1 MDITLP
7 APAAAVFSALDDTA
21 AAREF
26 SRPLADGQWE
36 SWIAIEGMDCA
47 ACGQTIEQT
56 LKQLPG
62 VALAEVSLLTTRAR
76 VVWQAGQVLPS
87 DLFQTIV
94 RLGYQPFP
102 AGSAEQEHAT
112 RRHGRML
119 LWRLMVAAFCMMQ
132 VMMYSTVEYVA
143 TPGEIPPDQLM
154 LLRWGQWM
162 LCIPVMLFAAWPIL
176 HGAWR
181 SLRSRRLGM
190 DVPAALGLVLAFA
203 ASSSATFDGGGE
215 VWFDSVSMF
224 VFFLL
229 LSRWVEAWARRRA
242 TGQLEAL
249 DRRLPAVVMR
259 ADGASFVQVPAA
271 HLRAG
276 DRIRVA
282 PGETFPA
289 DGTLLEGQTTVDEA
303 ILTGESLPAAKGI
316 GASVVAGSQNVSDT
330 VDVLVTRP
338 AADSTVARIRQ
349 LISAAAQTRPD
360 WVRLADHWAAAFL
373 ACVLVL
379 AVAAWFCWQF
389 IDPTRALGV
398 AIAILIVTCPCALS
412 LAAPAAMLSATAGL
426 ARRGV
431 WLREPAALERLLG
444 VRQVAFDKTGTLTE
458 ATLALTRVEVLRPG
472 LDEAAALACASAMA
486 GASRHPLSRALAA
499 TDAAR
504 LAPTQWREWAG
515 EGIQASLAGV
525 THHLGSLPFAM
536 ARTARV
542 GMGDLAGATTGNAAG
557 DATDGTADPAVV
569 RRSPAPGE
577 LANTADSASTW
588 RTDADTAPVVWLADP
603 DGLMAC
609 FHFADTPRKDAAE
622 TIAGLH
628 AAGLDTALL
637 SGDRP
642 AAVEALAA
650 MVGIRNPCASMS
662 PEDKLQAILHWQAN
676 QQPVLM
682 VGDGIND
689 GPALARADVSATL
702 GGAAAL
708 AQGQADIVLASGR
721 LSDLLQVRRTAIAAR
736 RITRQN
742 LVWAASWNAVSV
754 PLALV
759 GWMPPWAA
767 GIGMA
772 ASSLLVIGNG
782 LRLLRVRG

>member
-7 APAAAVFSALDDTA
+7 ATAAASFSAFDDTA

-26 SRPLADGQWE
+26 SRPLADGRWE
-36 SWIAIEGMDCA
+36 SWIAVEGMDCA
-47 ACGQTIEQT
+47 ACGQTIEQSLT
-56 LKQLPG
+56 QLPG
-62 VALAEVSLLTTRAR
+62 VDLAEVSLLTTRAR
-76 VVWQAGQVLPS
+76 VIWQAGQVAPS
-87 DLFQTIV
+87 SLFQTIA

-102 AGSAEQEHAT
+102 AGSAEQEHAI

-143 TPGEIPPDQLM
+143 TPGEIPPDQLV

-259 ADGASFVQVPAA
+259 AEGASFVQVPATQ
-271 HLRAG
+271 LRQG

-303 ILTGESLPAAKGI
+303 ILTGESLPAAKGV
-316 GASVVAGSQNVSDT
+316 GASVVAGSQNVSET

-338 AADSTVARIRQ
+338 PADSTVARIRQ

-360 WVRLADHWAAAFL
+360 WVRLADKWAAAFL

-379 AVAAWFCWQF
+379 SVAAWIGWQF
-389 IDPTRALGV
+389 IDPTRAMGV

-426 ARRGV
+426 ARHGI

-444 VRQVAFDKTGTLTE
+444 VRHVAFDKTGTLTE
-458 ATLALTRVEVLRPG
+458 ATLALTRIEVLRPG
-472 LDEAAALACASAMA
+472 FNEATALAYASALA
-486 GASRHPLSRALAA
+486 GSSRHPLSRALAA
-499 TDAAR
+499 TATAT

-525 THHLGSLPFAM
+525 AHHLGSLPFAM
-536 ARTARV
+536 ARI
-542 GMGDLAGATTGNAAG
+542 NS
-557 DATDGTADPAVV
+557 TD
-569 RRSPAPGE
+569 
-577 LANTADSASTW
+577 ASTDDMSGAGSAKSADAASP
-588 RTDADTAPVVWLADP
+588 RHNETDTSPVVWLSDP
-603 DGLMAC
+603 AGLIAC
-609 FHFADTPRKDAAE
+609 FHFADTPRKDAAK
-622 TIAGLH
+622 TVAGLH
-628 AAGLDTALL
+628 AAGLNTALL

-642 AAVEALAA
+642 AAVEELAA
-650 MVGIRNPCASMS
+650 TVGIRNPLASMS
-662 PEDKLQAILHWQAN
+662 PEEKLQAILHWQAN
-676 QQPVLM
+676 DQPVLM

-721 LSDLLQVRRTAIAAR
+721 LSDLLQVRRTALAAR

-742 LVWAASWNAVSV
+742 LVWAASWNAASV

-759 GWMPPWAA
+759 GWMPPWVA

-782 LRLLRVRG
+782 LRLLRIKG

>member
-7 APAAAVFSALDDTA
+7 APAAAFSALDDTA

-47 ACGQTIEQT
+47 ACGQTIEHT
-56 LKQLPG
+56 LTQLPG

-87 DLFQTIV
+87 DLFQTIA

-143 TPGEIPPDQLM
+143 TPGEIPPDQLT

-176 HGAWR
+176 NGAWR

-190 DVPAALGLVLAFA
+190 DVPAALGLVLAFV

-271 HLRAG
+271 QLRAG
-276 DRIRVA
+276 DRIRIA

-289 DGTLLEGQTTVDEA
+289 DGTVLEGRTTVDEA
-303 ILTGESLPAAKGI
+303 ILTGESLPAAKGV

-360 WVRLADHWAAAFL
+360 WVRLADKWAAAFL

-379 AVAAWFCWQF
+379 AVAAWVGWQF
-389 IDPTRALGV
+389 VDPTRALGV

-426 ARRGV
+426 ARRGI

-458 ATLALTRVEVLRPG
+458 ATLALTRVEVVRPG
-472 LDEAAALACASAMA
+472 LDEAGVLACASAMA

-504 LAPTQWREWAG
+504 MAPTQWREWAG
-515 EGIQASLAGV
+515 EGIQADLAGV

-536 ARTARV
+536 ARAASVAGSASCAMSSAASDATAR
-542 GMGDLAGATTGNAAG
+542 TI
-557 DATDGTADPAVV
+557 DPAVA
-569 RRSPAPGE
+569 RPAVPNA
-577 LANTADSASTW
+577 LTDASDSASSW
-588 RTDADTAPVVWLADP
+588 RTGADTTPVVWLADP

-609 FHFADTPRKDAAE
+609 FHFADTPRKDAAR
-622 TIAGLH
+622 TVAGLH

-642 AAVEALAA
+642 AAVDALAA
-650 MVGIRNPCASMS
+650 TVGIRNPRAAMS

-676 QQPVLM
+676 RQPVLM

-721 LSDLLQVRRTAIAAR
+721 LSDLLHVRRMAIAAR

-742 LVWAASWNAVSV
+742 LVWAASWNAISV

-782 LRLLRVRG
+782 LRLLRVKA

>member
-7 APAAAVFSALDDTA
+7 APAAAAFSALDDTA

-76 VVWQAGQVLPS
+76 VVWQAGQVSPS
-87 DLFQTIV
+87 ALFQAIA

-143 TPGEIPPDQLM
+143 APGEIPPDQLM

-190 DVPAALGLVLAFA
+190 DVPAALGLVLAFT

-259 ADGASFVQVPAA
+259 ADGAAFVQVPAA
-271 HLRAG
+271 QLRAG

-282 PGETFPA
+282 PGEVFPA

-303 ILTGESLPAAKGI
+303 ILTGESLPAAKGV

-360 WVRLADHWAAAFL
+360 WVRLADKWAAAFL

-379 AVAAWFCWQF
+379 AVFAWVGWQF

-398 AIAILIVTCPCALS
+398 SIAILIVTCPCALS

-426 ARRGV
+426 ARHGI

-458 ATLALTRVEVLRPG
+458 ATLALTRIEVLRPG

-499 TDAAR
+499 ADAA
-504 LAPTQWREWAG
+504 LVAPTQWREWAG

-525 THHLGSLPFAM
+525 IHHLGSLPFAM
-536 ARTARV
+536 ASTISVDV
-542 GMGDLAGATTGNAAG
+542 GASANGAPDPAA
-557 DATDGTADPAVV
+557 TGTAAPTLVCPSSAPAE
-569 RRSPAPGE
+569 P
-577 LANTADSASTW
+577 TDASDGASVW
-588 RTDADTAPVVWLADP
+588 RTGADTTPVVWLADP

-609 FHFADTPRKDAAE
+609 FHFADTPRKDAAQ

-628 AAGLDTALL
+628 AVGLDTALL

-642 AAVEALAA
+642 AAVQALAA
-650 MVGIRNPCASMS
+650 TVGIRNPRAAMS

-676 QQPVLM
+676 RQPVLM

-782 LRLLRVRG
+782 LRLLRVKG

>member
-7 APAAAVFSALDDTA
+7 APAAAAFSALDDTA

-26 SRPLADGQWE
+26 SRPLADGRWE

-62 VALAEVSLLTTRAR
+62 VELAEVSLLTTRAR
-76 VVWQAGQVLPS
+76 VIWQAGQVSPS
-87 DLFQTIV
+87 DLFEAIAL
-94 RLGYQPFP
+94 LGYQPFP
-102 AGSAEQEHAT
+102 AGSADQEHAT

-143 TPGEIPPDQLM
+143 APGEIPPDQLT

-181 SLRSRRLGM
+181 SVRSRRLGM
-190 DVPAALGLVLAFA
+190 DVPAALGLVLAFV

-259 ADGASFVQVPAA
+259 AEGAAFVQVPAA

-282 PGETFPA
+282 PGETIPA

-303 ILTGESLPAAKGI
+303 ILTGESLPAAKGV
-316 GASVVAGSQNVSDT
+316 GASVVAGSLNVSDT

-360 WVRLADHWAAAFL
+360 WVRLADKWAAAFL
-373 ACVLVL
+373 ACVLLL
-379 AVAAWFCWQF
+379 AVAAWFAWQL

-426 ARRGV
+426 ARHGI

-458 ATLALTRVEVLRPG
+458 ATLALTRIEVLRPG
-472 LDEAAALACASAMA
+472 MDEAAALACASAMA

-499 TDAAR
+499 TDVAR

-536 ARTARV
+536 ARIGGVDASGLPSGNTSTKAAPTVRPSSV
-542 GMGDLAGATTGNAAG
+542 PGDLADASDGAINWRNGA
-557 DATDGTADPAVV
+557 DAT
-569 RRSPAPGE
+569 
-577 LANTADSASTW
+577 
-588 RTDADTAPVVWLADP
+588 PVVWLADP
-603 DGLMAC
+603 DGLIAC
-609 FHFADTPRKDAAE
+609 FHFADTPRKDAAR

-650 MVGIRNPCASMS
+650 TVGIRNPRAAMS
-662 PEDKLQAILHWQAN
+662 PEDKLQAILRWQAN

-721 LSDLLQVRRTAIAAR
+721 LSDLLQVRRTAIVAR

-754 PLALV
+754 PLALI

-782 LRLLRVRG
+782 LRLLRVKG

>member
-7 APAAAVFSALDDTA
+7 APAAAAFSALDDTA

-56 LKQLPG
+56 LQQLPG

-76 VVWQAGQVLPS
+76 VVWQAGQVTPS
-87 DLFQTIV
+87 TLFQTIA

-102 AGSAEQEHAT
+102 AGSAEQEHAM

-181 SLRSRRLGM
+181 SVRSRRLGM

-203 ASSSATFDGGGE
+203 ASSAATFDGGGE

-259 ADGASFVQVPAA
+259 AEGAAFVQVPAA
-271 HLRAG
+271 QLRAG

-303 ILTGESLPAAKGI
+303 ILTGESLPAAKGV
-316 GASVVAGSQNVSDT
+316 GASVVAGSQNVSAT

-360 WVRLADHWAAAFL
+360 WVRMADKWAAAFL

-379 AVAAWFCWQF
+379 AVAAWFGWQL

-412 LAAPAAMLSATAGL
+412 LAAPAAMLSATSGL
-426 ARRGV
+426 ARRGI

-458 ATLALTRVEVLRPG
+458 ATLALTRIEVLRPG
-472 LDEAAALACASAMA
+472 LDEAAALAYASAMA

-504 LAPTQWREWAG
+504 LAATQWREWAG
-515 EGIQASLAGV
+515 EGIQANLAGV
-525 THHLGSLPFAM
+525 THHLGSLSFAM
-536 ARTARV
+536 ARVSGT
-542 GMGDLAGATTGNAAG
+542 
-557 DATDGTADPAVV
+557 TDGA
-569 RRSPAPGE
+569 AP
-577 LANTADSASTW
+577 SSTG
-588 RTDADTAPVVWLADP
+588 ADTTPMVWLADP

-609 FHFADTPRKDAAE
+609 FHFADTPRKDAAK

-650 MVGIRNPCASMS
+650 TVGIRNPRASMS

-676 QQPVLM
+676 RQPVLM

-782 LRLLRVRG
+782 LRLLRVKG